1 ISGDRAEAWVPT
13 QNGEGSLA
21 ALSEATGIPMANCEI
36 YKLDSGCG
44 LGRRGST
51 QDFTTFAAKVAMKF
65 PGTPVKVLWS
75 REEDMTH
82 DYYHPIAMAKM

>member
-1 ISGDRAEAWVPT
+1 MPT

-21 ALSEATGIPMANCEI
+21 ALSEATGISLPNCEV

-51 QDFTTFAAKVAMKF
+51 QDFATFAAKVAMKY

-75 REEDMTH
+75 REEVLCMT
-82 DYYHPIAMAKM
+82 ITIQLRWLR